1 MNPKEKDKIIEKLSK
16 QAAEYIKIILKEYG
30 DYIPEY
36 IEEELSNIKDLKE
49 HITIKDTGTIS
60 CLCGH
65 ELISKNEYQSKIY
78 MPLLA
83 DKILKIVKYL
93 PIFKDEE
100 HKVYDENNV
109 VINDNTFVD
118 YVKHLAKKKASAEEF
133 YEENLLHEVMH
144 FCGSYGGQALE
155 EGLTEYHTRKI
166 AQKYNLKTTG
176 CGYPKEVKIA
186 HELENIFD
194 ERAMN
199 LYSFDKIKAKE
210 YIEETYGIEAYNF
223 LQNLTE
229 VIDDEFRNKYYSGTE
244 QFNGLTAPFKKINNY
259 EKLNY
264 TDIYE
269 MIDKYKKGIEK
280 NKNEKEIVKE
290 EKTNPKEEKKK
301 VIDVHKINTTESINE
316 NKKIR

>member
-30 DYIPEY
+30 EYIPDYRKKELL
-36 IEEELSNIKDLKE
+36 EENLKDC
-49 HITIKDTGTIS
+49 IVIKDTGTIS
-60 CLCGH
+60 CLCGL
-65 ELISKNEYQSKIY
+65 EQVSKNEYQSKIY

-186 HELENIFD
+186 HELEQIFGEKTMNIYAFCPPKGL
-194 ERAMN
+194 M
-199 LYSFDKIKAKE
+199 
-210 YIEETYGIEAYNF
+210 YIESNYGREAYEF
-223 LQNLTE
+223 LRNLT
-229 VIDDEFRNKYYSGTE
+229 IKMDQEFRNKYYGGTE
-244 QFNGLTAPFKKINNY
+244 QYGRLTAPFKKIKNY
-259 EKLNY
+259 NELDY
-264 TDIYE
+264 SDIYD
-269 MIDKYKKGIEK
+269 MINEYKKGIEK

>member
-1 MNPKEKDKIIEKLSK
+1 MSPKKKEEIIEKLSK
-16 QAAEYIKIILKEYG
+16 QAEEYIKIIHKEYG
-30 DYIPEY
+30 EYIPEY
-36 IEEELSNIKDLKE
+36 IDEELSNIKDLKE

-118 YVKHLAKKKASAEEF
+118 YVKHLAKKKATAEEF

-186 HELENIFD
+186 HELEQIFGEKTMNIYAFCPPKGL
-194 ERAMN
+194 M
-199 LYSFDKIKAKE
+199 
-210 YIEETYGIEAYNF
+210 YIESNYGREAYEF
-223 LQNLTE
+223 LRNLT
-229 VIDDEFRNKYYSGTE
+229 IKMDQEFRNKYYGGTE
-244 QFNGLTAPFKKINNY
+244 QYGRLTAPFKKIKNY
-259 EKLNY
+259 NELDY
-264 TDIYE
+264 SDIYD
-269 MIDKYKKGIEK
+269 MINEYKEKMNKEVQIEK
-280 NKNEKEIVKE
+280 NVTQEQKKEIKRIKE
-290 EKTNPKEEKKK
+290 
-301 VIDVHKINTTESINE
+301 VHKINTTESINE